1 MIWGGA
7 IVAHLPTSTIPGS
20 SGSMFSFFICRPKR
34 IFLVLFF
41 SAITAVILLGTMQP
55 GAAQG
60 QPSNPTGNWAN
71 SWIEKFS
78 TVWGNQIHSNLTQS
92 VADEVS
98 QTPLPSH
105 SRPEIRGAWLTNI
118 DSDVL
123 YNHDRLNSALKELSR
138 LQFNTVYPAIW
149 TWGHTLYN
157 SPTAKKAFGTA
168 IEPVSPLE
176 PSLKLNG
183 RDVLADTVKL
193 GHQQGLAVIP
203 WFEFGFMTTADSTL
217 VRRHPDWFT
226 TRRNGSRIWREGKYD
241 RVWLNPFHPK
251 AQQFILDLITEIV
264 TKYDV
269 DGIQLDDHFGLP
281 FEFGYDAYTTRLY
294 QKEHRNRLPPR
305 DPKDPEWTRWRA
317 DKITA
322 FLTRV
327 FKTVKA
333 HKNDVLIALSPNS
346 QKFSYEHSLADWQTW
361 ERRGLVEE
369 LMLQVYR
376 SSLDSFKAELA
387 QPEVVAA
394 RNHIPVGIGILS
406 GLKERTVPMSQIQ
419 EQVQTVRDRNFAGV
433 SFFFYETMW
442 NLSGE
447 PADTRKTVFQQLFAT
462 PVQRPSVYSKSQKDA
477 G

>member
-1 MIWGGA
+1 
-7 IVAHLPTSTIPGS
+7 
-20 SGSMFSFFICRPKR
+20 MFSFFNRRSPK
-34 IFLVLFF
+34 IFLVLFLLAATTVMLLR
-41 SAITAVILLGTMQP
+41 SAQP
-55 GAAQG
+55 TLAQG
-60 QPSNPTGNWAN
+60 QPNNLQTY
-71 SWIEKFS
+71 IEKLT
-78 TVWGNQIHSNLTQS
+78 TVWDKQPQPSSAQLITNQPLETP
-92 VADEVS
+92 
-98 QTPLPSH
+98 QTNH
-105 SRPEIRGAWLTNI
+105 GRQEIRGVWLTNI

-123 YNHDRLNSALKELSR
+123 YDHDRLNNALKELSR

-157 SPTAKKAFGTA
+157 SSVAKQAFGTA

-176 PSLKLNG
+176 PNLKLKG
-183 RDVLADTVKL
+183 RDVLADMVKL

-203 WFEFGFMTTADSTL
+203 WFEFGFMTTADSAL

-294 QKEHRNRLPPR
+294 QKEHQNRLPPR

-327 FKTVKA
+327 FRTVKA
-333 HKNDVLIALSPNS
+333 RKNNVLIALSPNS

-369 LMLQVYR
+369 LVLQVYR

-394 RNHIPVGIGILS
+394 KNHIPVGIGILS
-406 GLKERTVPMSQIQ
+406 GLKERTVPTSQIQ
-419 EQVQTVRDRNFAGV
+419 EQVQAVRDRNFAGV

-442 NLSGE
+442 NLSSE
-447 PADTRKTVFQQLFAT
+447 PADARKTAFQQLFTT
-462 PVQRPSVYSKSQKDA
+462 PVQRPSVYQPGGYHQKP
-477 G
+477 